1 MESDMFTCDEITELL
16 IDWGNGNV
24 QALDQLF
31 PLVEKELRR
40 LARSYMRKFQPG
52 NTIQPTALIN
62 ETYIRLID
70 QNRINWQNRAH
81 FFGIAAKMMRR
92 IMLNYV
98 RDRRRLK
105 RGGTAITVSFEDN
118 EVISE
123 VRSEE
128 LLALDEALTRLS
140 KVDSRKARV
149 VELRFFGGL
158 NADEIA
164 EALDVS
170 RITIMRD
177 WRMAKAWLYDEM
189 KGSGYAG

>member
-1 MESDMFTCDEITELL
+1 MFTCDEITELL